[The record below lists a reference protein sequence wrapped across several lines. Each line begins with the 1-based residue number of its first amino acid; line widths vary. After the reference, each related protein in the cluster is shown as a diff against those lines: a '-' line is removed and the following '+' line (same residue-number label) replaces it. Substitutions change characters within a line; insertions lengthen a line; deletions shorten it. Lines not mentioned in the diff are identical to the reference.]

1 MGVLRIGP
9 SALEGV
15 GVRRVAMEMG
25 QAPGDWQQ
33 ESGSHCLDPVPERS
47 LSVFLGW
54 GWGSHWERQ
63 PSSGLLPVSL
73 YLFLFLCLCLPVHPP
88 HLSMCL
94 FHTFS
99 FCISLFLYLCL
110 SPSLSLL
117 KA

>member
-54 GWGSHWERQ
+54 GWGIWFAKACLTL
-63 PSSGLLPVSL
+63 GIIL
-73 YLFLFLCLCLPVHPP
+73 YWGK
-88 HLSMCL
+88 SK
-94 FHTFS
+94 S
-99 FCISLFLYLCL
+99 
-110 SPSLSLL
+110 
-117 KA
+117 

>member
-25 QAPGDWQQ
+25 QASGDWQQ

-73 YLFLFLCLCLPVHPP
+73 YLFLFLCLQSPP
-88 HLSMCL
+88 H
-94 FHTFS
+94 
-99 FCISLFLYLCL
+99 
-110 SPSLSLL
+110 PR
-117 KA
+117 K